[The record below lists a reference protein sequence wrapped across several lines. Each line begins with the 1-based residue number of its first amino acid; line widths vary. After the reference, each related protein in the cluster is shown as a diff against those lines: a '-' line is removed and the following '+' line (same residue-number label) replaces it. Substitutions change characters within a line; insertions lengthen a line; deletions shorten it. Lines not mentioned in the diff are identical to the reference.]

1 MESRRFLRVKPSGR
15 NSNSGKIVVDMK
27 APAIDCL
34 IVDTSAGG
42 ACLEVNPGTVTPK
55 RFELVYGG
63 VRKKCRVAWVN
74 GRRIGVAF

>member
-1 MESRRFLRVKPSGR
+1 MENRRFVRIKPSGR
-15 NSNSGKIVVDMK
+15 NSNTGKIVTDPK
-27 APAIDCL
+27 APAIDCF

-63 VRKKCRVAWVN
+63 VRKKCRVAWIH

>member
-1 MESRRFLRVKPSGR
+1 MENRRFFRIKPTGR
-15 NSNSGKIVVDMK
+15 DTSAGKIVVDMK
-27 APAIDCL
+27 SPAIDCVV
-34 IVDTSAGG
+34 VDTSAGG

-63 VRKKCRVAWVN
+63 MRKKCRVAWVH